1 MGWSGMLNIIIVAH
15 TKSTWVQSVREPTM
29 KTRAC
34 TSMLAALLLC
44 AATLGGC
51 ARLPALD
58 GRAESHAIGADAV
71 TRLGTALAPLSAA
84 HPGKS
89 GLYSL
94 ANGRDAFAARA
105 MLANAAERSLDIQY
119 YIWRKDTTGLL
130 LFNAVRA
137 AAARGVRVRLL
148 LDDNNTAGLDPILAA
163 LDADPRI
170 EVRLFNPFVAREQR
184 ALGYL
189 SDFAR
194 LNRRMHNKSFTAD
207 NAVTIIGGRNV
218 GDEYFGV
225 AGSLLFVDLDVM
237 AVGPV
242 VDAVSRDFDRYWNS
256 RSAYPVGLLMPAA
269 RGDGAD
275 APGPDHAALDYAA
288 LDYVAAVR
296 ASPFVEQLV
305 GRSLPFEWANT
316 TLVSDDP
323 DKVLGTDAPHT
334 RVTYQLKR
342 LLGEPAQAL
351 DLVSPYF
358 VPGKTWAANL
368 SAMAARGMDVQIL
381 TNSLEAT
388 DVAAVHAGYAK
399 WRKPLLAAGVTLYE
413 LHRGVGAGRAPD
425 GARGGKFGD
434 SASSLHAKTFSVD
447 RKRVFIGSLNFD
459 PRSADLNTEM
469 GFVIDSP
476 EMGAR
481 MARALREQA
490 PQRAYRVGLGP
501 DGALY
506 WTERVGETEIRHDTE
521 PGTGFWRR
529 AAVGLLSLLPID
541 WLL

>member
-1 MGWSGMLNIIIVAH
+1 M
-15 TKSTWVQSVREPTM
+15 
-29 KTRAC
+29 
-34 TSMLAALLLC
+34 AALLL
-44 AATLGGC
+44 ATAVLQGC
-51 ARLPALD
+51 AELPALE
-58 GRAESHAIGADAV
+58 GRTPSHAISATSATPA
-71 TRLGTALAPLSAA
+71 TRLGAALAPLGAA
-84 HPGKS
+84 HPGMS

-94 ANGRDAFAARA
+94 AGGRDAFAARA

-119 YIWRKDTTGLL
+119 YIWRKDTTGIL

-137 AAARGVRVRLL
+137 AARRGVRVRLL
-148 LDDNNTAGLDPILAA
+148 LDDNNTPGLDPILAA
-163 LDADPRI
+163 LDADPHI
-170 EVRLFNPFVAREQR
+170 EVRLFNPFAERSHR

-207 NAVTIIGGRNV
+207 NAVTIIGGRNI
-218 GDEYFGV
+218 GDEYFGA
-225 AGSLLFVDLDVM
+225 AGSLLFIDLDVM

-256 RSAYPVGLLMPAA
+256 RSAYPVRLLVAPAGG
-269 RGDGAD
+269 GDPLASQS
-275 APGPDHAALDYAA
+275 AEA

-305 GRSLPFEWANT
+305 GRSLPFEWART

-323 DKVLGTDAPHT
+323 DKVLGIEAPESK
-334 RVTYQLKR
+334 VSYQLR
-342 LLGEPAQAL
+342 QLLGEPARTV

-358 VPGKTWAANL
+358 VPGKTWAANF
-368 SAMAARGMDVQIL
+368 SAMAARGMDVRIL

-399 WRKPLLAAGVTLYE
+399 WRKPLLQAGVTLYE
-413 LHRGVGAGRAPD
+413 LHRGVGGEGAPRAAK
-425 GARGGKFGD
+425 GGKGGKFGS

-469 GFVIDSP
+469 GFVIESP
-476 EMGAR
+476 QMAAR
-481 MARALREQA
+481 MATALRERV
-490 PQRAYRVGLGP
+490 PLRAYQVHLAP
-501 DGALY
+501 DGSLY
-506 WTERVGETEIRHDTE
+506 WTERVGEADIRHDTE
-521 PGTGFWRR
+521 PGTGFWKR

>member
-1 MGWSGMLNIIIVAH
+1 MKLFAIG
-15 TKSTWVQSVREPTM
+15 ST
-29 KTRAC
+29 
-34 TSMLAALLLC
+34 LAALLLA
-44 AATLGGC
+44 AATLQGC
-51 ARLPALD
+51 AGLPALD
-58 GRAESHAIGADAV
+58 GRTASHAIAATSA
-71 TRLGTALAPLSAA
+71 TRLGTALAPLNAA
-84 HPGKS
+84 RPGMS

-105 MLANAAERSLDIQY
+105 MLANAAERTLDIQY
-119 YIWRKDTTGLL
+119 YIWRRDTTGVL

-137 AAARGVRVRLL
+137 AAQRGVRVRLL
-148 LDDNNTAGLDPILAA
+148 LDDNNTPGLDPVLAA
-163 LDADPRI
+163 LDAEPNI
-170 EVRLFNPFVAREQR
+170 EVRLFNPFVLRAHR

-189 SDFAR
+189 SDFSR

-207 NAVTIIGGRNV
+207 NAATIIGGRNI
-218 GDEYFGV
+218 GDEYFGA
-225 AGSLLFVDLDVM
+225 AGSLLFIDLDVM

-256 RSAYPVGLLMPAA
+256 RSAYPVGLLVPPAG
-269 RGDGAD
+269 RAD
-275 APGPDHAALDYAA
+275 PLEAQSAEA

-296 ASPFVEQLV
+296 TSPFVEQLV
-305 GRSLPFEWANT
+305 GRTLPFEWAET
-316 TLVSDDP
+316 RLVSDDP
-323 DKVLGTDAPHT
+323 GKVLGTEAPDT
-334 RVTYQLKR
+334 RVAYQLR
-342 LLGEPAQAL
+342 QLLGEPAQTV

-358 VPGKTWAANL
+358 VPGKTWAANFA
-368 SAMAARGMDVQIL
+368 AMAARGVDVHIL

-399 WRKPLLAAGVTLYE
+399 WRKSLLEAGVTLYE
-413 LHRGVGAGRAPD
+413 LHRGVGGERAPP
-425 GARGGKFGD
+425 GAKGGKLGS

-447 RKRVFIGSLNFD
+447 RQRVFIGSFNFD

-469 GFVIDSP
+469 GFVIESP
-476 EMGAR
+476 AMAAR
-481 MARALREQA
+481 MARALREQVPA
-490 PQRAYRVGLGP
+490 RAYRVHLGP

-521 PGTGFWRR
+521 PGTGFWKR